1 MPSDHLPGAV
11 RLFGLDI
18 LPLTFVQS
26 TDLLL
31 HAAATKG
38 PKVVVTTNVDHVVR
52 LERDQELKSLY
63 ASADYTF
70 ADGMPVV
77 WASRLLG
84 TPLPERVTGADLF
97 VALCRHSVTSG
108 QRVFVLGGRPG
119 QERLLQDRYA
129 KRFPGMD
136 VVVCCPPMNFDPE
149 GSEAEAIVKSIR
161 ACQPD
166 FIFVC
171 LGFEKQERW
180 ALRHVRRLDSG
191 VIAIDGEWGSG
202 KSWLGENL
210 KEMISRYGQESWGDL
225 PRCRVL
231 TEEHWRNKWHVTA
244 SIDDTDKKRVTWNRT
259 KNRLIKLRMV
269 GHQSG
274 YVWLIQEDSE
284 VS

>member
-1 MPSDHLPGAV
+1 MGTVGGLLLNKKTKPESFPDLNPMPSDNLPGAV

-18 LPLTFVQS
+18 LPLDFKQS

-52 LERDQELKSLY
+52 LERDPELKGLY

-97 VALCRHSVTSG
+97 VALCRHSMASG

-119 QERLLQDRYA
+119 QEQLLKERYA

-136 VVVCCPPMNFDPE
+136 VVVFCPPMNFDPE
-149 GSEAEAIVKSIR
+149 GSEAEAIVKNIR

-180 ALRHVRRLDSG
+180 ALRHVRRFDSG
-191 VIAIDGEWGSG
+191 VIVCVGAAQEFALGLKRRAPRWMQNSGLEWFWRLTSDPVHLWRRYLLQAPVFL
-202 KSWLGENL
+202 WLL
-210 KEMISRYGQESWGDL
+210 LQE
-225 PRCRVL
+225 
-231 TEEHWRNKWHVTA
+231 WRAHRRSYA
-244 SIDDTDKKRVTWNRT
+244 
-259 KNRLIKLRMV
+259 
-269 GHQSG
+269 
-274 YVWLIQEDSE
+274 
-284 VS
+284 

>member
-1 MPSDHLPGAV
+1 MPSDNLPGAV

-18 LPLTFVQS
+18 LPLSFEQS

-52 LERDQELKSLY
+52 LDRDPELKALY

-97 VALCRHSVTSG
+97 VALCRHSVTHG

-136 VVVCCPPMNFDPE
+136 VVVCCPPMNFDPA

-191 VIAIDGEWGSG
+191 VIVCVGAAQEFALGLKRRAPRWMQNSGLEWLWRLTSDPVHLWRRYLLQAPVFL
-202 KSWLGENL
+202 WLL
-210 KEMISRYGQESWGDL
+210 LQE
-225 PRCRVL
+225 
-231 TEEHWRNKWHVTA
+231 WRMHRRSYA
-244 SIDDTDKKRVTWNRT
+244 
-259 KNRLIKLRMV
+259 
-269 GHQSG
+269 
-274 YVWLIQEDSE
+274 
-284 VS
+284 

>member
-1 MPSDHLPGAV
+1 MGSFGGLLLNKKTKPESFPSLNHMPSDHLPGAV

-18 LPLTFVQS
+18 LPLNFEQS

-31 HAAATKG
+31 HVAATQG

-52 LERDQELKSLY
+52 LERDPELKALY

-97 VALCRHSVTSG
+97 VALCRHSVSSG

-119 QERLLQDRYA
+119 QERLLRDRYA

-149 GSEAEAIVKSIR
+149 GPEAEAIVKTIR

-180 ALRHVRRLDSG
+180 ALRHVRRFDSG
-191 VIAIDGEWGSG
+191 VIVCVGAAQEFALGLKRRAPRWMQDSGLEWLWRLTSDPVHLWRRYLLQAPVFL
-202 KSWLGENL
+202 WLL
-210 KEMISRYGQESWGDL
+210 LQE
-225 PRCRVL
+225 
-231 TEEHWRNKWHVTA
+231 WRTHRRSYA
-244 SIDDTDKKRVTWNRT
+244 
-259 KNRLIKLRMV
+259 
-269 GHQSG
+269 
-274 YVWLIQEDSE
+274 
-284 VS
+284 